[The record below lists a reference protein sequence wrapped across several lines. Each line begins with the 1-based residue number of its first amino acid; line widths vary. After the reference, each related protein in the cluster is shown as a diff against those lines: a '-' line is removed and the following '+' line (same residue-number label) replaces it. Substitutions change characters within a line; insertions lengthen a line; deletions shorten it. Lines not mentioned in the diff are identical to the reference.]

1 MVQAKNNTLGVLLVN
16 LGSPAAPTAAAVK
29 PYLREFLS
37 DRRVVDLP
45 AWLWQPILRGIILRK
60 RPPRSAALY
69 AKIWRPDGSP
79 LQVYSRAI
87 ETNLQTWAES
97 QNLNWQV
104 ELAMTYGQPSMANTL
119 ASMQQQGIKRIVLVP
134 LFPQYSTTTT
144 AAVYDAYQRAVTA
157 LNYAPELIA
166 IDDYHQQH
174 EHIAAL
180 AASVTKH
187 WHSHG
192 RAEHLMMSFH
202 GTPEAT
208 RRKGDPYFD
217 QCQTTAKHL
226 ATKLGLQADEYS
238 IAFQSRFGWQT
249 WLQPYAEPLLEQM
262 AKDSLGTVQ
271 VMCPGFAVDC
281 LETLEE
287 VALGFAETFAQAG
300 GKSFGYIPCLN
311 DSAAQVEAI
320 AALVKSK
327 LEFH

>member
-1 MVQAKNNTLGVLLVN
+1 MLEANSKLGVLLVN

-29 PYLREFLS
+29 PYLQEFLS

-69 AKIWRPDGSP
+69 AKIWQPDGSP

-87 ETNLQTWAES
+87 QTSLQSWAEAK
-97 QNLNWQV
+97 NLDWQV
-104 ELAMTYGQPSMANTL
+104 ELAMTYGQPSMINVLT
-119 ASMQQQGIKRIVLVP
+119 SMQQQGIKRIVLVP

-144 AAVYDAYQRAVTA
+144 AAVYDVYQRAVQA

-166 IDDYHQQH
+166 INDYHQQH
-174 EHIAAL
+174 GHITAL
-180 AASVTKH
+180 ADSVTKH
-187 WHSHG
+187 WHKHG

-208 RRKGDPYFD
+208 RRKGDPYYD
-217 QCQTTAKHL
+217 QCHTTAKFL
-226 ATKLGLQADEYS
+226 AAKLGLQADQYS
-238 IAFQSRFGWQT
+238 IAFQSRFGPQK
-249 WLQPYAEPLLEQM
+249 WLQPYAEPLLQQM
-262 AKDSLGTVQ
+262 AKDGLASVQ
-271 VMCPGFAVDC
+271 VVCPGFAVDC

-300 GKSFGYIPCLN
+300 GKNFSYIPCLN
-311 DSAAQVEAI
+311 DAAEQVEAI
-320 AALVKSK
+320 AALVHSR
-327 LEFH
+327 LQPS